1 MWYVISSV
9 KKVLHSE
16 CEGMSREDI
25 QARKK
30 SGLEVCMYVCMY
42 ILTCVVECGMWRM
55 YVCVHVS
62 MYMYMYMSLCVDEVV
77 CGMSF
82 RA

>member
-30 SGLEVCMYVCMY
+30 SGLEVRMYVCMY
-42 ILTCVVECGMWRM
+42 VVYVFMHVCECGRKA
-55 YVCVHVS
+55 
-62 MYMYMYMSLCVDEVV
+62 D
-77 CGMSF
+77 
-82 RA
+82 